1 MNDDSEIGT
10 EVWPMQVQSPWFNS
24 STRYDDL
31 NIFIYTNVDMKTVK
45 KNKDLNTSRLK
56 IFAHLIYKKVRCQA
70 QAFLYGSSQ
79 VSFSSLLYFIWVAF
93 CFFYWHLLR
102 K

>member
-45 KNKDLNTSRLK
+45 KK
-56 IFAHLIYKKVRCQA
+56 
-70 QAFLYGSSQ
+70 
-79 VSFSSLLYFIWVAF
+79 
-93 CFFYWHLLR
+93 
-102 K
+102 